1 VSYPASSGQAVGQA
15 AGIFII
21 VSLMRWCGTSHGYL
35 DTWILGC
42 MDTMGSACEK
52 SERIP
57 RPGQQVRFVVVSI
70 CWLAN
75 TGRCTPTRQIG
86 VLSALCAFC
95 GKLKDKTHRGSS
107 CRGNNSGNR
116 LQLVSPS
123 SCDLFISPL
132 GSQPAAIP
140 VAFVTS
146 GWKLFSPS
154 PSMSLIY
161 LRPIYFGL
169 SVGLQMAAC
178 ELKSKL
184 SCRLK
189 FHFSN
194 LLKEN
199 I

>member
-35 DTWILGC
+35 DTRILGC

-86 VLSALCAFC
+86 VLSTLCAFC

-140 VAFVTS
+140 VPALPCHWF
-146 GWKLFSPS
+146 
-154 PSMSLIY
+154 IY
-161 LRPIYFGL
+161 AQFI
-169 SVGLQMAAC
+169 SVYL
-178 ELKSKL
+178 
-184 SCRLK
+184 
-189 FHFSN
+189 
-194 LLKEN
+194 
-199 I
+199 